1 MPTLQFSGMM
11 EPVSSLDGPARL
23 LGTFWP
29 TTWYMAV
36 SVGSFTKGL
45 GLADLSGA
53 LMRLAAFG
61 PVFTGLAILALRKQ
75 ER

>member
-11 EPVSSLDGPARL
+11 TPVSSLEGPARI
-23 LGTFWP
+23 LGSFWP

-36 SVGSFTKGL
+36 SVGTYTKGL
-45 GLADLSGA
+45 GLIDLSAA
-53 LMRLAAFG
+53 LMRLAVFG
-61 PVFTGLAILALRKQ
+61 PVFTGLAILTLRKQ